1 MEASAGSFGSA
12 VLYYGF
18 AFLMVVWM
26 CIKIARGSVVLA
38 VLTFVF
44 WPLALLSLLRN
55 WRDPQTDIRIP
66 FFAAVAALGMSLFMV
81 QRSADQLVVDAAPH
95 FSDEELTLIQQSNP
109 DAYAKVMQARA
120 DYEASGARQLY
131 ADEGDA
137 VAPRPAPADSTGRG
151 SDSRAQTAPGSR
163 IGNAAVAEQSPPAA
177 PLDPLLDLAQ
187 TAAGL
192 SYQYSQVGWPSLQAQ
207 LRLPPRFRF
216 IAANRLHRIARLR
229 SQPLPGGG
237 LGWISHE
244 TVDLGQPE
252 AWVVEVRHLAVGR
265 FAEGD
270 LGDSGADL
278 SGVLAGMAGAPV
290 LDGSSRTLGSGV
302 FAPQWDDTRGLLTW
316 AVESPEGLS
325 EHHAALPMRQGALL
339 FSVRGLQ
346 PDQRELGLRVTR
358 LLAAS
363 VEVSV
368 GARWRD
374 QPRRGD
380 VPASVDLL
388 QWVQG
393 RQPASTT
400 GEPPGA

>member
-12 VLYYGF
+12 ALYYGF
-18 AFLMVVWM
+18 AFLMVIWM

-44 WPLALLSLLRN
+44 WPLALLSLIRN
-55 WRDPQTDIRIP
+55 WSDPPTDIRIP

-81 QRSADQLVVDAAPH
+81 QRGSDQLMVDAAPY
-95 FSDEELTLIQQSNP
+95 FSDEDLSLLQQGNP

-120 DYEASGARQLY
+120 DYEASGERLLY
-131 ADEGDA
+131 ADDDSPEPPRLASARVAGDRTDGA
-137 VAPRPAPADSTGRG
+137 TNVAPRSGSGSMPAAES
-151 SDSRAQTAPGSR
+151 
-163 IGNAAVAEQSPPAA
+163 AASAAAA
-177 PLDPLLDLAQ
+177 PLDPLVDLAQ
-187 TAAGL
+187 AAAGL
-192 SYQYSQVGWPSLQAQ
+192 SYQYSRVDWPQLQAQ
-207 LRLPPRFRF
+207 LRLPSRFRF
-216 IAANRLHRIARLR
+216 VPANRLHRIARLR
-229 SQPLPGGG
+229 SQPLPSGG

-265 FAEGD
+265 FAEGNPE
-270 LGDSGADL
+270 DSGMDL
-278 SGVLAGMAGAPV
+278 AGVLAGMAGAQV
-290 LDGSSRTLGSGV
+290 LDGSSRSLGSGG
-302 FAPQWDDTRGLLTW
+302 FAPQWDDARGLLTW
-316 AVESPEGLS
+316 SVESPEGLS
-325 EHHAALPMRQGALL
+325 DHHAALPMRQGAMQ

-346 PDQRELGLRVTR
+346 PDQRELGLRLTR

-363 VEVSV
+363 MEVAV

-380 VPASVDLL
+380 VDASVDLL

-393 RQPASTT
+393 RQPAPTAAVSM
-400 GEPPGA
+400 